1 MFMTPLILKFGGA
14 SLKDPDHI
22 KKAAE
27 IVAHFF
33 ETKTPLVIVTS
44 AMGSSTDDLIHLA
57 QQIHPHPSEREMDM
71 LISSGERISMALLA
85 IALKKYSIPA
95 KSFTGSQ
102 SGIMTSPKH
111 MGAEIIALQPN
122 RIVDSLNKGWV
133 SIVAGFQGVSTSGE
147 ITTLGRGGS
156 DTSAVALAIAL
167 RASKV
172 LFFKNAP
179 GILPPSGSPPPYRT
193 TSHKFLLKA
202 LPLTENKPLAK
213 RALLL
218 AEKNNITLHLKPIW
232 DPDAPGTIISN
243 NKPRTAPIYETSTP
257 FAAATSYPIM
267 LQNLNAAIDLCCS
280 SAHCPHPP
288 FIHIIQQ
295 EPSLFFLII
304 VPSTPLLQTILNE
317 HLQIHPL
324 LHNSKVYACSHAHFH
339 FVQDPTKTCSLYQIQ
354 LCLPHPLTSEDI
366 HSLKLNIYNSLS
378 ERYASSPLNIA

>member
-179 GILPPSGSPPPYRT
+179 GILPPPRNPTRYTPRP
-193 TSHKFLLKA
+193 HK
-202 LPLTENKPLAK
+202 
-213 RALLL
+213 
-218 AEKNNITLHLKPIW
+218 
-232 DPDAPGTIISN
+232 
-243 NKPRTAPIYETSTP
+243 
-257 FAAATSYPIM
+257 
-267 LQNLNAAIDLCCS
+267 
-280 SAHCPHPP
+280 
-288 FIHIIQQ
+288 HI
-295 EPSLFFLII
+295 
-304 VPSTPLLQTILNE
+304 
-317 HLQIHPL
+317 
-324 LHNSKVYACSHAHFH
+324 
-339 FVQDPTKTCSLYQIQ
+339 
-354 LCLPHPLTSEDI
+354 
-366 HSLKLNIYNSLS
+366 
-378 ERYASSPLNIA
+378 